1 MVYEPFRSDPMV
13 QKCKREYHGKKSVS
27 GGLLLQMFPV
37 LPAPEVKI
45 QARPFLV
52 EFCRAV

>member
-1 MVYEPFRSDPMV
+1 MVYESLRSDPMV

-37 LPAPEVKI
+37 LPAAEVKI